1 MGFLAQALLGLLLL
15 LLAFTT
21 GREGRQQQVMRMAQ
35 LVALALT
42 LRCAA
47 LLFQLEAA
55 PGAGLWLPGALI
67 AAAMASFSTL
77 TVLSAPWRLWLS
89 GRLLAGGAGFRTDSA
104 RQVAALTVLVAV
116 VVCSQSLELET
127 RPAYDPFDLNTVLL
141 SALVMLFFALAG
153 VGFPLRRDWSQ
164 ACQRLGLVPPGG
176 RGLLLA
182 AGLGLLLVSLMSLL
196 WLLLAPATGQQSA
209 NGAET
214 MTMPGLATALLTALL
229 TALGE
234 ETMFRGLLQPVFGLA
249 LTSLCFALLHLRPGA
264 ELALLPVFI
273 VSLALAWLRV
283 RHGTVAAICGHFF
296 YNFGLTLT
304 LPWYMLQASS
314 W

>member
-21 GREGRQQQVMRMAQ
+21 GTEGRQQQIMRMVQ

-42 LRCAA
+42 LRCAV
-47 LLFQLEAA
+47 LMFQLEAA

-67 AAAMASFSTL
+67 AAAMALFSTL
-77 TVLSAPWRLWLS
+77 TVLSDPWRLWLFD
-89 GRLLAGGAGFRTDSA
+89 RLPAGDAGFRAASA
-104 RQVAALTVLVAV
+104 RHVAALTVLVAV
-116 VVCSQSLELET
+116 VVCSQALVLET

-141 SALVMLFFALAG
+141 SALLMLFFAFAG
-153 VGFPLRRDWSQ
+153 VGFPFRRDWPQ
-164 ACQRLGLVPPGG
+164 ACRRLGLKPPGS

-196 WLLLAPATGQQSA
+196 WLLLAPLAGQQSA
-209 NGAET
+209 DDAGLLT
-214 MTMPGLATALLTALL
+214 TPGLAAALLTAFL

-234 ETMFRGLLQPVFGLA
+234 ETMFRGLLQPVFGVALA
-249 LTSLCFALLHLRPGA
+249 SLCFALLHLRPGA

-273 VSLALAWLRV
+273 VSLALAWLRA
-283 RHGTVAAICGHFF
+283 RHGTVAAICGHFS

-304 LPWYMLQASS
+304 LPWYMLQTSL

>member
-1 MGFLAQALLGLLLL
+1 MGFLAQVLLGLLLL
-15 LLAFTT
+15 VLAFTT
-21 GREGRQQQVMRMAQ
+21 GREGRHQQIMRMVQ

-42 LRCAA
+42 LRCAV
-47 LLFQLEAA
+47 LMFQLETA

-67 AAAMASFSTL
+67 AAAMALFSTL
-77 TVLSAPWRLWLS
+77 TVLSDPWRLWLS
-89 GRLLAGGAGFRTDSA
+89 DRLLAGGAGFQANSA
-104 RQVAALTVLVAV
+104 RHVAALTVLVAV
-116 VVCSQSLELET
+116 VVSSQSLVLET
-127 RPAYDPFDLNTVLL
+127 RPVYDPFDLNTVLL

-153 VGFPLRRDWSQ
+153 VGFPFRRDWSQ
-164 ACQRLGLVPPGG
+164 ACQRLGLKPPGS

-196 WLLLAPATGQQSA
+196 WLLLALVASQQSA
-209 NGAET
+209 DDAGLLT
-214 MTMPGLATALLTALL
+214 TPGLATALLTAFL

-234 ETMFRGLLQPVFGLA
+234 ETMFRGLLQPVFGVA

-273 VSLALAWLRV
+273 VSLALAWLRA

-304 LPWYMLQASS
+304 LPWYMLQVSL